1 MTDKIVLRQD
11 SALSIE
17 NAVERYNMLIEFTRR
32 VMKEDTDFG
41 KIPGAGTK
49 PTLLKPGAEKLN
61 NLFSHYPTFTL
72 LDKILDFDTGRFYFQ
87 YQCDLFRVEDGRK
100 VGSGNGSCNSLEVKY
115 RYRLAERKCPECGK
129 STIVKGRQEYG
140 GGWVCFAKKG
150 GCGAK
155 FMDGDAEIEA
165 QQVGRIENTEPF
177 DLVNTLDKMAQ
188 KRAFIA
194 ATLIACNA
202 SEFFTQDIE
211 DMQGVIPGEYREVT
225 ESPSLPEAD
234 RGVSHVPFV
243 TVKAKTEK
251 KTTPPSVPE
260 TFSALSA
267 KMALKT
273 AMGILNHDG
282 IAYGEL
288 ETETLSH
295 MANTLTDKLKQ
306 GAYKSDEKRTEAAFK
321 RDACETILASRAN
334 SPASSDGINATSE

>member
-72 LDKILDFDTGRFYFQ
+72 LDKVLDFDTGRFYFQ

-129 STIVKGRQEYG
+129 STIIKGRQEYG

-243 TVKAKTEK
+243 TVKANPE
-251 KTTPPSVPE
+251 PPAVSASMTLE
-260 TFSALSA
+260 TALGVINSE
-267 KMALKT
+267 
-273 AMGILNHDG
+273 GF
-282 IAYGEL
+282 AYGEL
-288 ETETLSH
+288 ETETLTF
-295 MANTLTDKLKQ
+295 MANTLTAGIKRN
-306 GAYKSDEKRTEAAFK
+306 AYKSNEKRTEAAFK
-321 RDACETILASRAN
+321 LDACKTILAARISN
-334 SPASSDGINATSE
+334 PPASSDGINATSE